1 MKSTLALSL
10 LCLLIVSPVSGQVYY
25 EKKPGDVGK
34 VSICAWPQVKLFAEP
49 GQSSEMLTYA
59 LFGEEVSHLGE
70 EALVRRE
77 RNNYV
82 LVETRD
88 GAKGWIDD
96 QYIIR
101 NAGLVVMLENA
112 RVFNKPST
120 YATSSGLRFYAGEL
134 VILSDWEENWVYLTG
149 EQGRIFGW
157 VEGYDRLSVEATD
170 IEVAGM
176 LRRALMIEDPNDQL
190 IALRSI
196 INRSEYSGSPVYRIV
211 EDVIA
216 QLTTPE
222 AVPLPDGDPFGMPE
236 NGEPSASPSDD
247 PNYQEVVMY
256 DENNQPFVRVK
267 EMGTVQGVDA
277 KNPPSMY
284 YAYHKSV
291 PIGDKILLQIP
302 GDQGYVE
309 LEVVARLR
317 DSNPHVVG
325 LGAEVIKKVLGAD
338 RAKEVDQVTI
348 LYVKPE

>member
-1 MKSTLALSL
+1 MLALFL
-10 LCLLIVSPVSGQVYY
+10 LFCLVLSPLMGQVYY
-25 EKKPGDVGK
+25 EKKPEDVDK

-59 LFGEEVSHLGE
+59 LFGEELRHLGE

-88 GAKGWIDD
+88 GVKGWIDD

-112 RVFNKPST
+112 RVFNKPSS

-134 VILSDWEENWVYLTG
+134 VVLSDWEENWVYLTG
-149 EQGRIFGW
+149 EKGRIFGW

-176 LRRALMIEDPNDQL
+176 LRRALKIEDPNDQL
-190 IALRSI
+190 TALRDI
-196 INRSEYSGSPVYRIV
+196 INRSEYSSSPVYRIV
-211 EDVIA
+211 EDVVV

-222 AVPLPDGDPFGMPE
+222 SVPPPDGDPFGMPE
-236 NGEPSASPSDD
+236 NGEPAAAPSDD

-256 DENNQPFVRVK
+256 DDNNQLFVRVK
-267 EMGTVQGVDA
+267 EIGTVQAVDA

-291 PIGDKILLQIP
+291 PIGEKILLQIP

-317 DSNPHVVG
+317 ESRPHVVG
-325 LGAEVIKKVLGAD
+325 LGAEVIKKVLGVNS
-338 RAKEVDQVTI
+338 AKEVDQVTI

>member
-1 MKSTLALSL
+1 MFTLSL
-10 LCLLIVSPVSGQVYY
+10 LVFLILPPLRGQVYY
-25 EKKPGDVGK
+25 EKKPEDADK
-34 VSICAWPQVKLFAEP
+34 VSICVWPQVPLFAEP
-49 GQSSEMLTYA
+49 GQSSELATYA
-59 LFGEEVSHLGE
+59 LFGEELRHLGE

-88 GAKGWIDD
+88 GVRGWIDD

-101 NAGLVVMLENA
+101 HAGLAVMLENA
-112 RVFNKPST
+112 RVFNKPSS

-134 VILSDWEENWVYLTG
+134 VVLSDWEENWVYLTG
-149 EQGRIFGW
+149 EKGRIFGW
-157 VEGYDRLSVEATD
+157 VEGYDRLSVEAID

-196 INRSEYSGSPVYRIV
+196 LSRSEYSRSPVYRIV
-211 EDVIA
+211 EDVVA
-216 QLTTPE
+216 QLTIPQSAPPVE
-222 AVPLPDGDPFGMPE
+222 GDVFGMPE

-247 PNYQEVVMY
+247 PAYQEVVMY

-267 EMGTVQGVDA
+267 EIGTVQAVEA

-302 GDQGYVE
+302 GDQGYIE
-309 LEVVARLR
+309 LDVVSRLR
-317 DSNPHVVG
+317 ESNPNVVG
-325 LGAEVIKKVLGAD
+325 LGAEVIQKVLGAS